1 MIIVLLIQEASFVT
15 LKASDRPF
23 QGDKTTFRSMSYT
36 HGVKSNTT
44 INVLFV
50 QVLF

>member
-1 MIIVLLIQEASFVT
+1 M
-15 LKASDRPF
+15 LKASNRPF
-23 QGDKTTFRSMSYT
+23 QGDKVALGSILPIY
-36 HGVKSNTT
+36 GVKDNIA